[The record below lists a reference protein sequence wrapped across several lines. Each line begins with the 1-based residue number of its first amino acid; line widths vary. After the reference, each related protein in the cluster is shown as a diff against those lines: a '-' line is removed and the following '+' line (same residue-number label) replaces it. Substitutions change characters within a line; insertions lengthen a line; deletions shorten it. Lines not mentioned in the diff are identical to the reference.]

1 MRTEVLPVL
10 CSSSF
15 SFGEAVHRCSEEKSW
30 LFERKVFL
38 KGFVGGME
46 SMGPDLTP
54 SSWTYRIGRLSAMN
68 PSPDQ
73 TLAC

>member
-46 SMGPDLTP
+46 SMGPDL
-54 SSWTYRIGRLSAMN
+54 
-68 PSPDQ
+68 D
-73 TLAC
+73 